1 MGSELPVMQEPGNDP
16 RFDRFQRMIQAHAD
30 ALMRPVMDDKGVVL
44 QPGISD
50 RRKALA
56 QSIKNTNGY
65 IASLQGQGPQ
75 FAKPLQ
81 DYLNGAS
88 DNLPADYLPST
99 DPVPSKATMERLSRV
114 EAVRQQSI
122 ANRQDSAPWYAKAGQ
137 AAIDDF
143 AMPVSGFLASKA
155 QIPVDLVTGGLN
167 LVGASIPHIDVRA
180 AAFSLTAL
188 GVNDNIFDAY
198 AETAAKLNAVKE
210 GMSGI
215 GKVANTAAEFGGMAR
230 GFGIKKVSQALAPG
244 AKAAAKLAEKLTAR
258 LESEGAKKF
267 IDAMARGAGM
277 FAEYDFLTARGE
289 NGEALSGL
297 GSSLERAKAAAHGL
311 IAGAAIGGF
320 SSLAGR
326 YMRFVLEKP
335 ASKLLAEDKAS
346 LEAVKQW
353 GVKNGIKPLNNVP
366 PESYLKEL
374 TQRWA
379 EAGAPG
385 MKASVRTMAA
395 AVGGAGI
402 EGAGFSMLDDQFR
415 TDLYEIGSKVANG
428 QVPTNEEIDRI
439 LTTYGASAL
448 GMLAA
453 KMPLGQIPALQRRVT
468 ARGERATAP
477 AGEQAVE
484 ARQPEPTK
492 TPEQIAEE
500 GKARARESAQKSLF
514 RKSLGDR
521 NVRLAKEGDGAA
533 VDQSKPTDTQ
543 MAAVE
548 SLGAK
553 SVRERQHARNMES
566 ISMAERDGENV
577 GGRRDQREEI
587 ADQMWDLLFGA
598 QERAKAAEAD
608 AEAARAE
615 AKATR
620 TRESAQQAL
629 EDVVA
634 GWENNNLE
642 RLGWRRRN
650 TGPGS
655 DTHELDGTDMAF
667 EVVDGRVARP
677 NKALREALDLPS
689 EVDVEDLGMI
699 VERAGLMSALN
710 GKSRLPGT
718 EIWANGVIAEVGDG
732 LRPPVM
738 RAVRNG
744 TIYESPLQPVPAW
757 TKAGEV
763 QARGKDVL
771 LPEQRQAVTD
781 LRTILD
787 HRMDIDRGDRALF
800 DAAIDVLD
808 SVSAEKN
815 RSVAEA
821 LHFLPNYLEEIA
833 AGDPMTAGRRI
844 KTLAETLTIKAP
856 ETVVSTEAAQLNRFD
871 REEAKRAAY
880 AKDVSERIVPE
891 GSTSKATMRPDAARF
906 LSEFVPSDTELGK
919 QLEALGAGTDRGEVT
934 VTPSEFKALTAA
946 MEKFLPRIQQRLQGK
961 ELKQFRSRAAAAE
974 AKVEEFGRG
983 FGIEPPRYDAYT
995 GTYVPSS
1002 AKAGEGGFLD
1012 VGAMAEGVRRAWDKV
1027 TGLFKDDPMV
1037 GVVRAIGSTVAN
1049 PVADL
1054 ALKGIAQN
1062 AIHALRE
1069 GGQREMADRIDNALV
1084 NARKIQKETSADLEA
1099 VADAART
1106 RNPELEKLIVGETSD
1121 TGSKAAYETGL
1132 VFSESK
1138 LMQRHGITEAI
1149 LTSDKAKDAVR
1160 TSRSLTKK
1168 LRSIASRLG
1177 MQIRN
1182 AEGELVHVREATN
1195 YHVLTRMPTKHLT
1208 DAIMAGRGELYE
1220 DIVSAWAKENNKT
1233 EVQIEKMFADQ
1244 RATWQDVKGIEK
1256 IDPIEVMRQLDFM
1269 SDHIITRRGKTVRL
1283 LESNLGRHATR
1294 MVESAARRFGF
1305 VQEFGQ
1311 NLKAEGEP
1319 STYSKIISE
1328 IKGPDGKP
1336 DHRMQKVAATAFR
1349 SAMGMSIHEPRLAN
1363 VPGFEAGSALHTTLD
1378 VAGALMDVA
1387 AAAKMTM
1394 SPVHNVVEPLGTA
1407 TALMGADRYAKA
1419 EAYYTDALFDGRL
1432 SDVLKERVEIGGFH
1446 LSHPEFLWGGEHS
1459 NVENIKA
1466 VARSVANTLLKPFE
1480 VSQLMRA
1487 DVVVHHMV
1495 ESLVNDMRAGEGRA
1509 SDVMML
1515 RIVHG
1520 FTDAE
1525 ARAMIEGRGTDAHYD
1540 RVLYN
1545 SLARITKRG
1554 EMPVEKSS
1562 FGQNKA
1568 AQGWVRFTGY
1578 FQLQMMKMRQ
1588 HAILMKEA
1596 KTPEQATEAAVGMAK
1611 LLGFNMAAFAVS
1623 QSVLALLR
1631 GGEKDLMSVWADMVD
1646 NPGSAV
1652 AGALIGS
1659 FLGAPGSA
1667 IAGAVMAGLTGDK
1680 EDKDKAFDSLVSM
1693 ALPVSETI
1701 HMWQF
1706 THAMLQRASG
1716 NAVTEGPYIGKT
1728 PLQQLGYFAG
1738 LEVPALRT
1746 ALGGLAGIAPNYMG
1760 TDPNLESAMKVAYRW
1775 DDRNGYKGGF
1785 STDDSEEHAK
1795 FLDVMRGI
1803 ANRIKAGDDPA
1814 TVEDMIRQGMP
1825 DTPDKS
1831 IIASLMARRMLSG
1844 ARWTKLSD
1852 EDKVRKLKHLGPE
1865 RIETLRGWDLAL
1877 EAIADR
1883 FRPMYRR

>member
-99 DPVPSKATMERLSRV
+99 DPVPSKETMERLSRV
-114 EAVRQQSI
+114 EAVRRQ
-122 ANRQDSAPWYAKAGQ
+122 ANENRRSPDLERLAKVEGLLSNKELPPQDRRKLEVEKRDLEQRNTRGAEAARAFQ
-137 AAIDDF
+137 AVIDDF

-180 AAFSLTAL
+180 AVLSPITAM
-188 GVNDNIFDAY
+188 GTGENIFDAY
-198 AETAAKLNAVKE
+198 TETAAKLGVVKE

-453 KMPLGQIPALQRRVT
+453 KMPLGQIPALQRRVKHPS
-468 ARGERATAP
+468 ERMEKAPQEMAKEPAKEAP
-477 AGEQAVE
+477 AAQPKVDKSKALADMQRQALND
-484 ARQPEPTK
+484 K
-492 TPEQIAEE
+492 
-500 GKARARESAQKSLF
+500 
-514 RKSLGDR
+514 
-521 NVRLAKEGDGAA
+521 N
-533 VDQSKPTDTQ
+533 
-543 MAAVE
+543 MA
-548 SLGAK
+548 
-553 SVRERQHARNMES
+553 S
-566 ISMAERDGENV
+566 I
-577 GGRRDQREEI
+577 
-587 ADQMWDLLFGA
+587 
-598 QERAKAAEAD
+598 
-608 AEAARAE
+608 AE
-615 AKATR
+615 AKQAGETVGGEPKSDADQAKELWDLMFAR
-620 TRESAQQAL
+620 LDAEHAERAAEKMAGEKAVSEGAAQEPGKRSAQDAL
-629 EDVVA
+629 EAEISSWQSHD
-634 GWENNNLE
+634 LE

-699 VERAGLMSALN
+699 VERAGLMSAMK
-710 GKSRLPGT
+710 GKSLLPGT
-718 EIWANGVIAEVGDG
+718 EISADGVKAEVGDG

-787 HRMDIDRGDRALF
+787 HRMDIDRGDRALL

-808 SVSAEKN
+808 SVSAEKD

-844 KTLAETLTIKAP
+844 KTLAETLTTKAP

-906 LSEFVPSDTELGK
+906 LSEFVPSDTKLGK

-995 GTYVPSS
+995 GSYVPSS

-1027 TGLFKDDPMV
+1027 TGLFKDSPAA
-1037 GVVRAIGSTVAN
+1037 GVYRVIGGVVAN
-1049 PVADL
+1049 PLVDL
-1054 ALKGIAQN
+1054 ATKAVSQN
-1062 AIHALRE
+1062 AIQALRE
-1069 GGQREMADRIDNALV
+1069 GGQRELADRFEQATV
-1084 NARKIQKETSADLEA
+1084 NTRKVQQEVSTELEA
-1099 VADAART
+1099 VAA
-1106 RNPELEKLIVGETSD
+1106 ETKWRLPQLDKATASEMSD
-1121 TGSKAAYETGL
+1121 TGARGSYALSHILSDTHLMERFGVDDSQVDGKAKAA
-1132 VFSESK
+1132 VNA
-1138 LMQRHGITEAI
+1138 H
-1149 LTSDKAKDAVR
+1149 R
-1160 TSRSLTKK
+1160 TLTKK

-1177 MQIRN
+1177 IKIRN
-1182 AEGELVHVREATN
+1182 SEGKYVPVRESTDMN
-1195 YHVLTRMPTKHLT
+1195 VLTRMPTSRMV
-1208 DAIMAGRGELYE
+1208 DAISSGKGSLYE
-1220 DIVSAWAKENNKT
+1220 DIVSVFAKENGKT
-1233 EVQIEKMFADQ
+1233 EEQIREMFTEQ
-1244 RATWQDVKGIEK
+1244 RASWQEVKGLEK
-1256 IDPIEVMRQLDFM
+1256 IDPIEVMRTLRFM
-1269 SDHIITRRGKTVRL
+1269 PDHIVTRDGNSVRL
-1283 LESNLGRHATR
+1283 LETNLGRHATR
-1294 MVESAARRFGF
+1294 MVESAAKRFG
-1305 VQEFGQ
+1305 VIQEFGQ

-1319 STYSKIISE
+1319 STYSKIIA
-1328 IKGPDGKP
+1328 GVGDV
-1336 DHRMQKVAATAFR
+1336 RMQKVAATAFR
-1349 SAMGMSIHEPRLAN
+1349 SSMGMMLNEPFLASRGIESGSGIHSVAEMA
-1363 VPGFEAGSALHTTLD
+1363 SA
-1378 VAGALMDVA
+1378 AMDVMA
-1387 AAAKMTM
+1387 ALKMTM
-1394 SPVHNVVEPLGTA
+1394 SPVQNITESLGTA
-1407 TALMGADRYAKA
+1407 SALLGADRVGDGQKYFA
-1419 EAYYTDALFDGRL
+1419 DAAMSGT
-1432 SDVLKERVEIGGFH
+1432 LKDAIQERIAAGGFH
-1446 LSHPEFLWGGEHS
+1446 LNHPEFIFGGETGT
-1459 NVENIKA
+1459 VDAVKTAARGAANIA
-1466 VARSVANTLLKPFE
+1466 MIPFE
-1480 VSQLMRA
+1480 ATQLANDIAVHRA
-1487 DVVVHHMV
+1487 IELSVQ
-1495 ESLVNDMRAGEGRA
+1495 EMRAGEGRVA
-1509 SDVMML
+1509 DAVML
-1515 RIVHG
+1515 KSLHG

-1525 ARAMIEGRGTDAHYD
+1525 AKAILEGNGTDAQYD
-1540 RVLYN
+1540 RILYN
-1545 SLARITKRG
+1545 SLAHITKRG
-1554 EMPVEKSS
+1554 ELPLEKSAL
-1562 FGQNKA
+1562 GQSKVV
-1568 AQGWVRFTGY
+1568 QKIVRFTGY
-1578 FQLQMMKMRQ
+1578 FQRQLMTMRQ

-1596 KTPEQATEAAVGMAK
+1596 KTPEQAHEAAVGMAK
-1611 LLGFNMAAFAVS
+1611 MLGFNMLAFAAG
-1623 QSVLALLR
+1623 QTLYALLR
-1631 GGEKDLMSVWADMVD
+1631 GGEKEVTALWSDMADR
-1646 NPGSAV
+1646 PGSAV
-1652 AGALIGS
+1652 ASALIGS
-1659 FLGAPGSA
+1659 FLGAPGAA
-1667 IAGAVMAGLTGDK
+1667 ISGSLMAAFSGDQD
-1680 EDKDKAFDSLVSM
+1680 EKAQALDQIRQL
-1693 ALPVSETI
+1693 ALPVNEAI
-1701 HMWQF
+1701 NMWQF

>member
-353 GVKNGIKPLNNVP
+353 GVKNGIKPLNNVS

-787 HRMDIDRGDRALF
+787 HRMDIDRGDRALL

-808 SVSAEKN
+808 SVSAEKD

-844 KTLAETLTIKAP
+844 KTLAETLTTKAP

-1027 TGLFKDDPMV
+1027 TGLFKDSPAA
-1037 GVVRAIGSTVAN
+1037 GVYRVIGGVVAN
-1049 PVADL
+1049 PLVDL
-1054 ALKGIAQN
+1054 ATKAVSQN
-1062 AIHALRE
+1062 AIQALRE
-1069 GGQREMADRIDNALV
+1069 GGQRELADRFEQATV
-1084 NARKIQKETSADLEA
+1084 NTRKVQQEVSTELEA
-1099 VADAART
+1099 VAAEAKWRLPQLDKATAS
-1106 RNPELEKLIVGETSD
+1106 EMSD
-1121 TGSKAAYETGL
+1121 TGARGSYTLSHILSDTHLMERFGVDDSQVDGKAKAA
-1132 VFSESK
+1132 VNA
-1138 LMQRHGITEAI
+1138 H
-1149 LTSDKAKDAVR
+1149 R
-1160 TSRSLTKK
+1160 TLTKK

-1177 MQIRN
+1177 IKIRN
-1182 AEGELVHVREATN
+1182 SEGKYVPVRESTDMN
-1195 YHVLTRMPTKHLT
+1195 VLTRMPTSRMV
-1208 DAIMAGRGELYE
+1208 DAISSGKGSLYE
-1220 DIVSAWAKENNKT
+1220 DIVSVFAKENGKT
-1233 EVQIEKMFADQ
+1233 EEQIREMFTEQ
-1244 RATWQDVKGIEK
+1244 RASWQEVKGLEK
-1256 IDPIEVMRQLDFM
+1256 IDPIEVMRTLRFM
-1269 SDHIITRRGKTVRL
+1269 PDHIVTRDGNSVRI
-1283 LESNLGRHATR
+1283 LETNLGRHATR
-1294 MVESAARRFGF
+1294 MVESAAKRFG
-1305 VQEFGQ
+1305 VIQEFGQ

-1319 STYSKIISE
+1319 STYSKIIA
-1328 IKGPDGKP
+1328 GVGDV
-1336 DHRMQKVAATAFR
+1336 RMQKVAATAFR
-1349 SAMGMSIHEPRLAN
+1349 SSMGMMLNEPFLASRGIESGSGIHSVAEMA
-1363 VPGFEAGSALHTTLD
+1363 SA
-1378 VAGALMDVA
+1378 AMDVMA
-1387 AAAKMTM
+1387 ALKMTM
-1394 SPVHNVVEPLGTA
+1394 SPVQNITESLGTA
-1407 TALMGADRYAKA
+1407 SALLGADRVGAGQKYFA
-1419 EAYYTDALFDGRL
+1419 DAAMSGT
-1432 SDVLKERVEIGGFH
+1432 LKDAIQERIAAGGFH
-1446 LSHPEFLWGGEHS
+1446 LNHPEFIFGGETGT
-1459 NVENIKA
+1459 VDAVKTAARGAANIA
-1466 VARSVANTLLKPFE
+1466 MIPFE
-1480 VSQLMRA
+1480 ATQLANDIAVHRA
-1487 DVVVHHMV
+1487 IELSVQ
-1495 ESLVNDMRAGEGRA
+1495 EMRAGEGRVA
-1509 SDVMML
+1509 DTVML
-1515 RIVHG
+1515 KSLHG

-1525 ARAMIEGRGTDAHYD
+1525 AKAILEGNGTDAQYD
-1540 RVLYN
+1540 RILYN
-1545 SLARITKRG
+1545 SLAHITKRG
-1554 EMPVEKSS
+1554 ELPLEKSAL
-1562 FGQNKA
+1562 GQSKVV
-1568 AQGWVRFTGY
+1568 QKIVRFTGY
-1578 FQLQMMKMRQ
+1578 FQRQLMTMRQ

-1596 KTPEQATEAAVGMAK
+1596 KTPEQAHEAAVGMAK
-1611 LLGFNMAAFAVS
+1611 MLGFNMLAFAAG
-1623 QSVLALLR
+1623 QTLYALLR
-1631 GGEKDLMSVWADMVD
+1631 GGEKEVTALWSDMADR
-1646 NPGSAV
+1646 PGSAV
-1652 AGALIGS
+1652 ASALIGS
-1659 FLGAPGSA
+1659 FLGAPGAA
-1667 IAGAVMAGLTGDK
+1667 ISGSLMAAFSGDQD
-1680 EDKDKAFDSLVSM
+1680 EKAQALDQIRQL
-1693 ALPVSETI
+1693 ALPVNEAI
-1701 HMWQF
+1701 NMWQF

-1728 PLQQLGYFAG
+1728 TLQQLGYFAG